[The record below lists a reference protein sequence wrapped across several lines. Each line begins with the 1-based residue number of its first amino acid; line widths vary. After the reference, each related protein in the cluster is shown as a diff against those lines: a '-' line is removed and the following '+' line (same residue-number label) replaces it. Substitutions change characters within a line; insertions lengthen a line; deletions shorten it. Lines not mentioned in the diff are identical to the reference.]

1 MEYQLNYLA
10 SLSYL
15 DLQHDELKEE
25 YGDLPAKV
33 EELQAK
39 VAKLTSIVNETD
51 AIISSNGKF
60 VKDAKITLVEL
71 KDKEEKLAKQQFSV
85 RNNKEFDAITKEIE
99 HIRIEFTRISD
110 EMRSSG
116 IKEENLRGMLESQ
129 KVELESAN
137 TELQESEAEFA
148 AISSDQN
155 ADVKKILKVRSDV
168 VKKLVPDS
176 VLEYNRIR
184 RYHDDAVV
192 AIKRNSCTGC
202 FSQVPPQKIVEIR
215 NNLKTIYYCEQ
226 CGRILYPPDDI
237 QIDPKVLK
245 L

>member
-33 EELQAK
+33 EELRAK
-39 VAKLTSIVNETD
+39 VAKLTSIVDETQS
-51 AIISSNGKF
+51 IIDGNQKF
-60 VKDAKITLVEL
+60 VKDAKVTLVEL

-99 HIRIEFTRISD
+99 HIRQEFSRISD

-116 IKEENLRGMLESQ
+116 IKEENLKGMLDTQ
-129 KVELESAN
+129 KVDLETAKKELVD
-137 TELQESEAEFA
+137 SETEFA
-148 AISSDQN
+148 AISEGQN
-155 ADVKKILKVRSDV
+155 DEVKKILKIRTDI
-168 VKKLVPDS
+168 VKKITPDN

-184 RYHDDAVV
+184 KYHDDAVV
-192 AIKRNSCTGC
+192 AVKRNSCTGC
-202 FSQVPPQKIVEIR
+202 FSQVPAQKIVEIR
-215 NNLKTIYYCEQ
+215 NNLTTIYFCEH
-226 CGRILYPPDDI
+226 CGRMLFPPDDI
-237 QIDPKVLK
+237 QIDPKVLAI
-245 L
+245 